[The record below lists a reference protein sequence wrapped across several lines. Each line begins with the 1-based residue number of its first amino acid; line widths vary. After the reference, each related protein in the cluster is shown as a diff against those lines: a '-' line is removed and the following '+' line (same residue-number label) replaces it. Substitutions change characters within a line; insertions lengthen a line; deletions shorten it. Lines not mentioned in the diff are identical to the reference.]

1 MSTSKIL
8 LAFLGGIAVGAVAGI
23 LLAPDKGS
31 NTRDA
36 IKKMAS
42 DLTDAVEDSLH
53 EAFDKVKDKYA
64 DVADQAAEKMHDM
77 EKEVK
82 TRFS

>member
-1 MSTSKIL
+1 MSNSKVL

-31 NTRDA
+31 NTRNA
-36 IKKMAS
+36 IKKMAE
-42 DLTDAVEDSLH
+42 DLTGAVEDSLH
-53 EAFDKVKDKYA
+53 EAFDKVKDKYT
-64 DVADQAAEKMHDM
+64 DVAEQASDKINDLEKDI
-77 EKEVK
+77 K